1 MTDRIGKKRATEPNR
16 WSNRSNLQTDA
27 KRWVIKIG
35 SSLLTND
42 GQHLDTT
49 AIRAWMQQILLLH
62 QRGVEVVLVS
72 SGSVGAGMQRL
83 GWTDR
88 PVSLKARQ
96 AAASVGQ
103 SALIHTYEKMLQECA
118 QPENDRLYCGQVLLT
133 HDDLRT
139 RRRYLNARSTL
150 RTLLDMNVLPIIN
163 ENDVVSYSAINLGDN
178 DTLAALVSNLLDAD
192 ILVILTDQTGLFAA
206 DPRSHPE
213 ATLLTE
219 VGAGDPM
226 LERIAGGGGSRMGT
240 GGMLAKVRAAARAA
254 RSGTSTIIADGRR
267 PEVLPRLHQG
277 EAIGTFVHA
286 RLPKLAARKRWL
298 AGHLRSHGVLHL
310 DQGAVRA
317 ILEEG
322 SSLLPVG
329 VIAVEGTFRRG
340 DLVVCKDPLG
350 RDIARGLINLDAPVA
365 ARYCRKQSHE
375 LADDPEVLEDVLIHR
390 DNLVINDL
398 LL

>member
-16 WSNRSNLQTDA
+16 WLNRSNLQTDA

-42 GQHLDTT
+42 GQHLDIT

-72 SGSVGAGMQRL
+72 SGSVSAGMQRL

-163 ENDVVSYSAINLGDN
+163 ENDVVSYSA
-178 DTLAALVSNLLDAD
+178 
-192 ILVILTDQTGLFAA
+192 
-206 DPRSHPE
+206 
-213 ATLLTE
+213 
-219 VGAGDPM
+219 
-226 LERIAGGGGSRMGT
+226 
-240 GGMLAKVRAAARAA
+240 
-254 RSGTSTIIADGRR
+254 
-267 PEVLPRLHQG
+267 
-277 EAIGTFVHA
+277 
-286 RLPKLAARKRWL
+286 
-298 AGHLRSHGVLHL
+298 
-310 DQGAVRA
+310 
-317 ILEEG
+317 
-322 SSLLPVG
+322 
-329 VIAVEGTFRRG
+329 
-340 DLVVCKDPLG
+340 
-350 RDIARGLINLDAPVA
+350 
-365 ARYCRKQSHE
+365 
-375 LADDPEVLEDVLIHR
+375 
-390 DNLVINDL
+390 
-398 LL
+398 